1 MTTAAIRHA
10 ATPRFPAL
18 RAFFS
23 NVIATTDDPAALV
36 LRVALGL
43 VMFPHGAQKLLGWFG
58 GYGFAG
64 TVGGFAS
71 MHIPPAVTVLVIA
84 IEFLGSIALIA
95 GVLGRAAALGVI
107 AVMAGAVSMVH
118 LPNGFFMNW
127 SGQQAGEGFEY
138 HLLVIAMAVAV
149 MIRGSGALSVDRA
162 LSRNARHEY

>member
-10 ATPRFPAL
+10 STPRFPAL
-18 RAFFS
+18 RTFFT
-23 NVIATTDDPAALV
+23 NLVATNDDPAALV

-64 TVGGFAS
+64 TVGGFSS
-71 MHIPPAVTVLVIA
+71 MHIPAAVTVLVIA
-84 IEFLGSIALIA
+84 IEFLGSIALIT
-95 GVLGRAAALGVI
+95 GLFGRAAALGII
-107 AVMAGAVSMVH
+107 AVMSGAVFMVH

-138 HLLVIAMAVAV
+138 HALVIAMAIAI
-149 MIRGSGALSVDRA
+149 MIRGSGAFSVDRA
-162 LSRNARHEY
+162 LSRNAR